1 MKRQSGR
8 PGERESERW
17 FSESWP
23 VEFSCGART
32 AELELR
38 TSLISGD
45 SVKRELGARASSSRF
60 QIFSARNFVSWET
73 SFSVRQLLAL
83 IRVLIIDGREG
94 RLVVWL
100 KFFSAEREVGSPHS
114 SKVTG
119 MSAYPRWGVG
129 ISRSDPELRAP
140 VFVWP
145 YCTARYLVD
154 PASSHMLVSKIKPC
168 MSKYKPH

>member
-1 MKRQSGR
+1 MSEAAERASGR
-8 PGERESERW
+8 AGERR
-17 FSESWP
+17 FSESWA

-38 TSLISGD
+38 PLLSGD

-119 MSAYPRWGVG
+119 MSAYPRRGVG

-154 PASSHMLVSKIKPC
+154 PASSL
-168 MSKYKPH
+168 

>member
-8 PGERESERW
+8 PGERASKRR

-60 QIFSARNFVSWET
+60 QIFSA
-73 SFSVRQLLAL
+73 
-83 IRVLIIDGREG
+83 
-94 RLVVWL
+94 
-100 KFFSAEREVGSPHS
+100 
-114 SKVTG
+114 
-119 MSAYPRWGVG
+119 
-129 ISRSDPELRAP
+129 
-140 VFVWP
+140 
-145 YCTARYLVD
+145 
-154 PASSHMLVSKIKPC
+154 
-168 MSKYKPH
+168 